1 MSLVILPLLLF
12 FLSICLGRYPINPF
26 RPLNYNEYVIIFLI
40 RLPRVIIAM
49 SVGAALSVS
58 GATLQGTAR
67 NPLVGP
73 EILGVSSGA
82 AFGAALAI
90 VFLESNP
97 VFVQVSAFLFGLV
110 AVFLAYSISKS
121 LKGYGSSILTLILAG
136 IAISAMFSALVGI
149 LKYMAD
155 PYEKLPAI
163 VFWLLGSFAA
173 SDWQD
178 VINVMPMLL
187 IGIVIMLLLRW
198 RINII
203 SLGEE
208 EAKSLGLNYER
219 TRVVLIAATSLS
231 TAASVA
237 ISGIISWIGLI
248 VPHMARK
255 LVGPDHKILIPASLS
270 VGAIFMVLCDN
281 LARTLT
287 PFEIP
292 ISIVTS
298 LIGAPVFLLLLKR
311 EGKQRW

>member
-1 MSLVILPLLLF
+1 M
-12 FLSICLGRYPINPF
+12 
-26 RPLNYNEYVIIFLI
+26 
-40 RLPRVIIAM
+40 PRVLIAM
-49 SVGAALSVS
+49 SVGAALSIS

-90 VFLESNP
+90 VFLDSAGP
-97 VFVQVSAFLFGLV
+97 VFIQVSAFLFGLV

-121 LKGYGSSILTLILAG
+121 LRGYGSSILTMILAG

-173 SDWQD
+173 SGWQD
-178 VINVMPMLL
+178 VINVLPMLF
-187 IGIVIMLLLRW
+187 IGIVVMVLLRW
-198 RINII
+198 RINIL

-208 EAKSLGLNYER
+208 EAKALGLNYER
-219 TRVVLIAATSLS
+219 TRMILIAAASLA

-248 VPHMARK
+248 VPHMTRK
-255 LVGPDHKILIPASLS
+255 LVGPNHKVLIPASLS
-270 VGAIFMVLCDN
+270 VGAMFMVLCDN

-298 LIGAPVFLLLLKR
+298 LIGAPVFLFLLKMR
-311 EGKQRW
+311 GKQRW